1 MAQEVHMDHR
11 TKLLRR
17 TLSTNAVVTFVFG
30 ALLLIDRELVAG
42 LVGLT
47 SWAPVAAA
55 AAICLAF
62 APVLFLAARKR
73 DLSAGDGARLVV
85 VDGAWVAA
93 SLAAALL
100 APVNGLGRALIVAQ
114 AVLVAAFIVLETAG
128 IRRLQP
134 KGIERMPEG
143 DRAQA

>member
-1 MAQEVHMDHR
+1 M
-11 TKLLRR
+11 
-17 TLSTNAVVTFVFG
+17 
-30 ALLLIDRELVAG
+30 
-42 LVGLT
+42 
-47 SWAPVAAA
+47 
-55 AAICLAF
+55 ICLAF

-114 AVLVAAFIVLETAG
+114 AVLVTAFIVLETAG
-128 IRRLQP
+128 IRRL
-134 KGIERMPEG
+134 
-143 DRAQA
+143 